1 MPTTAA
7 EYHLAILNHPEAQDC
22 TVYRP
27 DVNDPDAEEEDL
39 GDAKI
44 VFTGPFEA
52 PAEWDALEREEF
64 FADSDPTL
72 FFTAHIACEAKQGS
86 AQHFVVEPG
95 DYVASM
101 PGLGEVVMYF
111 VCDFHEDAEGGRYIL
126 IRDDEPLD

>member
-1 MPTTAA
+1 MPTTAS
-7 EYHLAILNHPEAQDC
+7 EYHLAILAHPGAQDC

-27 DVNDPDAEEEDL
+27 DANDPDAEEEDL

-44 VFTGPFEA
+44 VFTGPLEP

-72 FFTAHIACEAKQGS
+72 FFTARIACEAKPGS
-86 AQHFVVEPG
+86 AQQFTIEPG